1 MAGRLWSAPNALGV
15 LRLALIPVFVVLVY
29 GVGEAAAAG
38 SPTHRLRTAALAT
51 LLASGLTDLA
61 DGFLARRLGLVTRF
75 GAVLDAVADKV
86 TQVSAL
92 VALTLAGP
100 PGFPALPLW
109 LLGAVLGRDLVLG
122 TGWLLL
128 RRHGRVPVE
137 HELHGKAA
145 TVLVF
150 AVLLTATLG
159 MRAEVVLPLA
169 ALAAAASLLSAAGYA
184 LRGAAS
190 GPGP

>member
-1 MAGRLWSAPNALGV
+1 MPGRLWSVPNALGV
-15 LRLALIPVFVVLVY
+15 VRLALIPVFVGLVH
-29 GVGEAAAAG
+29 GVGEAAAVGA
-38 SPTHRLRTAALAT
+38 PTDRLRAAALTT
-51 LLASGLTDLA
+51 LLASGLTDLV
-61 DGFLARRLGLVTRF
+61 DGFLARRMGLVSRF
-75 GAVLDAVADKV
+75 GAVLDAVADKL

-122 TGWLLL
+122 TGWLIL

-159 MRAEVVLPLA
+159 VGAEVVLPLA

-184 LRGAAS
+184 VRGAS
-190 GPGP
+190 RGPRP